1 MAKYRAKQLC
11 FVDGS
16 KIKPD
21 QTFSTDAP
29 PNLDAWEPLDGSAPA
44 AKAAP
49 KPAPQPVEDPFDAM
63 EEEQARLYIASKG
76 GKAPGPKASIEA
88 IRNAA
93 RAAAGTDGAS

>member
-1 MAKYRAKQLC
+1 MARYRAKQLC

-16 KIKPD
+16 KIKPG

-29 PNLDAWEPLDGSAPA
+29 PNDAWESLDD
-44 AKAAP
+44 P
-49 KPAPQPVEDPFDAM
+49 KPAPKSEAKPAPKPVEDPFDAM
-63 EEEQARLYIASKG
+63 DDEQARNYIASKG

-88 IRNAA
+88 VRNAA